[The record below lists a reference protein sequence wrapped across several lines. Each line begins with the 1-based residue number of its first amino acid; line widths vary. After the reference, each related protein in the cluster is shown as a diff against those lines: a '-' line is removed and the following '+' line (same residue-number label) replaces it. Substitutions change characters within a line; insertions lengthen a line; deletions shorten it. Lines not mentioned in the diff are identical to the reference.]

1 MSTLIQ
7 DLRYGFRTLLKAPG
21 FTAIAVATLAL
32 GIGANTAIF
41 SVVHAVLLRRL
52 PYPDPG
58 RLVVLREE
66 QVRIG
71 KMGVAWP
78 TFLDWKAQSR
88 TLSSLA
94 GYRANEMTI
103 SDTREP
109 QVLRVGEVSA
119 ALFPLLGAKAALGR
133 LFVESDD
140 RPEAP
145 PTVVLSD
152 ELWRSRFGSDADIV
166 GKTVRLDAVPHTVI
180 GVLPRGFS
188 FFPRR
193 VELYRPVGL
202 YGAERT
208 WLNRGNHTGL
218 RVLARLAPGATLG
231 GARSEIAGIMRQLE
245 RQYPDTNAGQFA
257 TMAPLAEEMFHDYQ
271 PALWTLLAAVGVV
284 LLIACVNVAHLQL
297 ARSAGR
303 QRELAIRAALGA
315 GRGRIVRQLV
325 TESVLIS
332 GIGGSLGL
340 LVAAWAIGPLVRLAP
355 TAIPRL
361 AETRIDPGVLAFTL
375 AVSLATGILF
385 GMTPAISASRPD
397 PQAALG
403 EGSRGSTAGRSRQR
417 FRTLL
422 FVSEVALAF
431 VLVIGSGLLIRSLA
445 RLRAVSPGFQAEHVL
460 ALDVAI
466 PDARYPTDEAR
477 ALFYRK
483 SVEALRPLPGVESAS
498 AVYCPP
504 LTGKC
509 WGSIYLLSDR
519 PAPPQ
524 AELPS
529 AHWNVI
535 EPGYFSTLAIP
546 LRRGRAFTDAD
557 RADSAKV
564 VIVNETFARKWWP
577 NGDALGKSVKQGWP
591 KDPTPF
597 REIVGVVGDVR
608 QDGLDT
614 PALPEVFIPWTQNPM
629 SSMTL
634 LLRVNG
640 SPRSVEKA
648 AMAAVRSIDPDQS
661 VSNVTPLT
669 GYLSDSVADR
679 RFTTLLLGF
688 FAALALLLAS
698 VGIYGVVAYGVAER
712 RREIGIRTAL
722 GARPADV
729 LALVVKGAL
738 RLAAVGILVGG
749 VAALGLSRFLSSL
762 LFGIAPSDPA
772 TFGGVAVLLSAV
784 VLAACV
790 IPARSALRV
799 DPNTALRD

>member
-7 DLRYGFRTLLKAPG
+7 DLRYGLRTLAKAPA
-21 FTAIAVATLAL
+21 FTAIAIVTIAL

-52 PYPDPG
+52 PYPEPG

-66 QVRIG
+66 QLRIG

-78 TFLDWKAQSR
+78 TFLDLKAQSR

-94 GYRANEMTI
+94 GYLGDDMTI

-109 QVLRVGEVSA
+109 QMLHIGDVSA
-119 ALFPLLGAKAALGR
+119 AFFPLLGVKAQLGR
-133 LFVESDD
+133 VFVDSDD
-140 RPEAP
+140 RPEAA

-152 ELWRSRFGSDADIV
+152 ELWRSRFGSDREIV
-166 GKTVRLDAVPHTVI
+166 GKTIRLDAVSHTVV
-180 GVLPRGFS
+180 GVLPRGFA
-188 FFPRR
+188 FFARR
-193 VELYRPVGL
+193 AELFRPIGL
-202 YGAERT
+202 YGGEKS
-208 WLNRGNHTGL
+208 WLNRGNHTSM

-231 GARSEIAGIMRQLE
+231 SARSEIAGIMRQLE
-245 RQYPDTNAGQFA
+245 RQYPDTNAGQTA
-257 TMAPLAEEMFHDYQ
+257 TATPLSEELFQDYK
-271 PALWTLLAAVGVV
+271 PALWTLLAAVCVV

-332 GIGGSLGL
+332 GIGGALGL
-340 LVAAWAIGPLVRLAP
+340 LVASWAIGPLVRLAP

-361 AETRIDPGVLAFTL
+361 AETRIDPGVLLFTL

-385 GMTPAISASRPD
+385 GLTPAISASRSD

-403 EGSRGSTAGRSRQR
+403 EGSRGSTAGRSRRQL
-417 FRTLL
+417 RTVL

-445 RLRAVSPGFQAEHVL
+445 RLRAVSPGFRPEHVL
-460 ALDVAI
+460 ALDVSL

-477 ALFYRK
+477 AEFYRRA
-483 SVEALRPLPGVESAS
+483 VEALRPLPGVESAS
-498 AVYCPP
+498 AISCVP
-504 LTGKC
+504 LIGKC
-509 WGSIYLLSDR
+509 WGSIYILSDR
-519 PAPPQ
+519 PAPAQ

-529 AHWNVI
+529 AHWNVA
-535 EPGYFSTLAIP
+535 EPSYFSTLSIP
-546 LRRGRAFTDAD
+546 LREGRFFTDAD
-557 RADSAKV
+557 RADAPKV
-564 VIVNETFARKWWP
+564 VVVNETFAKKWWP
-577 NGDALGKSVKQGWP
+577 NGGAVGQRVKQGWP
-591 KDPTPF
+591 KDQTPF

-608 QDGLDT
+608 QDGLDV
-614 PALPEVFIPWTQNPM
+614 PAVPEVFIPWTQHAQN
-629 SSMTL
+629 SMTL
-634 LLRVNG
+634 LVRVGG
-640 SPRSVEKA
+640 SPETIERA
-648 AMAAVRSIDPDQS
+648 ALAAVRAIDPDQS
-661 VSNVTPLT
+661 VSNVMPLT

-729 LALVVKGAL
+729 LGLVVKGAL
-738 RLAAVGILVGG
+738 RLASVGMVAGAAV
-749 VAALGLSRFLSSL
+749 ALGLSRFLASL
-762 LFGIAPSDPA
+762 LFGIGPSDPA

-799 DPNTALRD
+799 DPNSALRD